1 MPRRIAIALPLV
13 FILVIVAAARAE
25 FTSKEWQQLKNGEVI
40 ITEVLNPNADG
51 SQRSDFLAKLY
62 VKADRQTVWKYLR
75 DYEKFPEF
83 MPNVVV
89 CKIIKRDGQV
99 YWVHYE
105 AKVMIVKAVYNL
117 RVEGVE
123 LNKKIVFKLDKTQP
137 STIRDTAG
145 YWILEDA
152 PDGSGTVLSYST
164 YVDTGIPAP
173 EALARQAAKKSLP
186 QVVKNMRM
194 RIESGGKWKKEPGT

>member
-1 MPRRIAIALPLV
+1 MRKTIPIMLMLV
-13 FILVIVAAARAE
+13 LVGVTTARAE
-25 FTSKEWQQLKNGEVI
+25 FTMSEWQRLKNGEVL
-40 ITEVLNPNADG
+40 ITTVLNQNPDG
-51 SQRSDFLAKLY
+51 SQRTDFLAKLY
-62 VKADRQTVWKYLR
+62 VKADRKTVWSYLR

-83 MPNVVV
+83 LPNVTL
-89 CKIIKRDGQV
+89 CKIVKQEGQV

-105 AKVMIVKAVYNL
+105 AKVMVVKVNYNL

-123 LNKKIVFKLDKTQP
+123 LNKKIVFKLDKSQP
-137 STIRDTAG
+137 STIRDSSG

-164 YVDTGIPAP
+164 YVDTGVPAP

-186 QVVKNMRM
+186 TVVQNMRK
-194 RIESGGKWKKEPGT
+194 RIESGGKWKKEPGS